1 MQSVQGQGHPR
12 GTSGARHGPRSKPGR
27 PAAAAMVTLAL
38 AGIIGVAQAQDKPV
52 GQVVTQNG
60 KVRVEVLS
68 LKRIESN
75 LITLRWRIVND
86 GSSNFS
92 ITPGNLRLI
101 DLAGRRQYEPGLMS
115 SLCISKPDE
124 RTECWAT
131 FGAPPA
137 ATRTMAV
144 KFYEQFDLLTGIPIA
159 D

>member
-1 MQSVQGQGHPR
+1 MESVREQFLSR
-12 GTSGARHGPRSKPGR
+12 TSSGASGR
-27 PAAAAMVTLAL
+27 PHSMISRRRAAALVTAL
-38 AGIIGVAQAQDKPV
+38 LSTIGIIAMAQDKPV
-52 GQVVTQNG
+52 GEVVTHDG

-68 LKRIESN
+68 LKRIEGN

-115 SLCISKPDE
+115 STCFSKPDE
-124 RTECWAT
+124 RTVCWAT
-131 FGAPPA
+131 FAAPPA
-137 ATRTMAV
+137 AVKSLAV
-144 KFYEQFDLLTGIPIA
+144 KFYEQFDLLPGIPII